1 MTATS
6 QPAGHPAAL
15 ARRLKSL
22 RKERSLPQRTVADA
36 LRVSIAAVSAWESE
50 TNPTVPADGRIRDL
64 AVFYAVDP
72 ARTQGRLLPD
82 VELTPE
88 ERETRDGLLA
98 EWRGLLAP
106 PLPRPSVAP
115 WPTSSFAF
123 PPGQDIRIVCGR
135 LDLDNNPGH
144 PYTNRDDLNYTDLLT
159 FADADALVELFG
171 FLRKINPDNDVR
183 FLRSDRLLETADSA
197 DHLASHL
204 ILLGGVG
211 LNVTTTLLP
220 ELTALPIKQESHPD
234 FADRGEV
241 FEVTAGSQKGKKF
254 LPTVVADGLIE
265 DVGMF
270 ARTPNPFHSGRTLT
284 VCNGVFSRGVL
295 GAVRMLTD
303 DKLRRQNEEYLAD
316 RFGFTDRF
324 AVLVRVRMMLAAV
337 QTPDLQNSHTRLFE
351 WSADEKPDDSHAR
364 ERTG

>member
-1 MTATS
+1 MIAPS
-6 QPAGHPAAL
+6 QPAGQPAAL

-36 LRVSIAAVSAWESE
+36 LSVSVAAISAWESE
-50 TNPTVPADGRIRDL
+50 HSPTVPPAGRIREL
-64 AVFYAVDP
+64 AVFYASDRSQ
-72 ARTQGRLLPD
+72 AQGHLLPED
-82 VELTPE
+82 ELTPE
-88 ERETRDGLLA
+88 EREIRDGLLA
-98 EWRGLLAP
+98 EWSGLASP
-106 PLPRPSVAP
+106 HPHR
-115 WPTSSFAF
+115 TESSFIF
-123 PPGQDIRIVCGR
+123 PPGQDIRVVCGR

-144 PYTNRDDLNYTDLLT
+144 PYTKRSDLNYTDLLT
-159 FADADALVELFG
+159 FADADALIELFG
-171 FLRKINPDNDVR
+171 FLRKVNPDSDVR
-183 FLRSDRLLETADSA
+183 FLRSDRLLDTADSA

-220 ELTALPIKQESHPD
+220 ELAALPIKQESHPD

-241 FEVTAGSQKGKKF
+241 FEVTAGPQKGKKF
-254 LPTVVADGLIE
+254 LPRVFADELVE

-316 RFGFTDRF
+316 QFGSTDRF
-324 AVLVRVRMMLAAV
+324 AVLVRVRMMLGAA
-337 QTPDLQNSHTRLFE
+337 QTPDLQTPHTRLFE
-351 WSADEKPDDSHAR
+351 WSADEMPDDSHAT